1 MDLLYVRCTL
11 EHYDTTYVK
20 HFSGALHVDCSE
32 NSFKVVGSSD
42 EHKFYAREFTPLGG
56 PPTKSTAK
64 QIWLDFDLSK
74 QHSGRHQIRKRKI
87 IFRTTEESRNIKE
100 VYDRLRKIFSKQSS
114 PARTVNGMTSPPVGV
129 LRSRPDG
136 RKHNVF
142 SPNGRQNPSIAV
154 TVPSSSSEF
163 RNGTNQSNRKSNT
176 LGGNL
181 NNGQADT
188 RNQDL
193 GKLSRMDFSKNDLKK
208 PGTSAN
214 PANTRLCSSES
225 YSKSGVEDVKLTA
238 NKTIAVS
245 TGSVASCGSPVE
257 KQGTAKEQRD
267 DKTKANNNNDSK
279 NDSQGSIGALLEM
292 KAAES
297 SSIKVSASFKVHPHT
312 ATFRSKRNGP
322 SPTSSTLA
330 KKPALDL
337 NHGQVS
343 SPRCLVSSPFGPQ
356 GARESP
362 LSASRYDNYRPYTFR
377 ERAPARTT
385 DAAECSMQ
393 DSADMTSLRIHSAT
407 EQSSTYSYRGL
418 ENLTNSCY
426 MNATL
431 QALASVFPFY
441 YRMQM
446 IHHRREQQGQN
457 CSEFVKRFSDVLKNL
472 VSPDRPVESMYG
484 SATKVSVLEALR
496 TAAGK
501 ELGSDPD
508 FGSNMQQDAHEFLAK
523 TLDILEKE
531 STKTKLGCA
540 VHDTAAVR
548 TKSPSDKGFNFIRYG
563 CERCARANE
572 MTNDAI
578 DLTVT
583 VSAGESIQKM
593 IENALAREEIEYKC
607 EHCGSGPGFI
617 CRAFA
622 ALPLS
627 LIVVVKRYRFGEA
640 GGSKVEEKIN
650 VSRELFLKDLYVDS
664 EVKKQEGVA
673 RRSLSQSTESFNG
686 DRRQNGHVDDGD
698 GVAACSST
706 KCHIDVG
713 SESSFDVFESDQAV
727 HEVSIVDSHMCSTC
741 FCDAPTSFAEA
752 ANMPSSSAMGFSNP
766 APRVALSPLK
776 MNKMGFA
783 GEKRKV
789 IIGTGKREEW
799 EAQCTQGNSQFC
811 ISYNKVFPR
820 GTFLVGNTG
829 YYGHCETSL
838 TLNVLKFQEL
848 FESHSKANIIE
859 DFVLGSPSRLCG
871 KMACEP
877 AHPEKENVEFPFSN
891 VYSAV
896 DNGVVKQTG
905 GYLKE
910 NLCEEKSGIVDESY
924 ECAEHEDANAN
935 SSAENGAYCAPDDNA
950 PGNTRTGDRERIC
963 LENNGDDAKGVINLE
978 DLFSSPSRGDM
989 HPDHVTKPLKPSLRT
1004 SVVDSTH
1011 SLPAANQDNVAV
1023 ISKNE
1028 EQITLIFRPV
1038 QEECQKKWCS
1048 LFGLRYVGSPERMS
1062 EDGEWGTQVE
1072 LVAAACFLGVNIYT
1086 FLEGRW
1092 LRYRPLFRW
1101 SMDGSAPIML
1111 KLDECNEDKG
1121 AIFISNASG
1130 CHFQPAISI
1139 DHVIRRN
1146 LRSRKERDFTKE
1158 ASPCRASEPPYV
1170 FKSSDGP
1177 VYSLSA
1183 VICHHGDSLLS
1194 GHYSTFALDA
1204 TRQEWLDCNDNVI
1217 TKLLELQLK
1226 VRFGEYDDAIACLH
1240 EVIRDNRDFIY
1251 KVIDMVADDYIQ
1263 RGMENMEGLL
1273 QHYELDQG
1281 VAIFR
1286 KAADGNPQKACAI
1299 MLAFLAI
1306 RPQAFNAV
1314 SSFLMDIL
1322 RKSADPPHGLYAFGN
1337 SLLTMNFGNLMPDDI
1352 LFVKDVRKKCDR
1364 NANKFIGLTY
1374 PFFVAVTSKL
1384 GLPVFGSKVE
1394 RSGVLLDKLVTSL
1407 PDKWS
1412 PPATR
1417 VVVYALCIARLKMP
1431 SFIENS
1437 FLLLWLPSFKATRQ
1451 KEIRLDFDSSKN
1463 VGIIPIL
1470 YDHREARKY

>member
-245 TGSVASCGSPVE
+245 TGSAASCGSPVE

-337 NHGQVS
+337 NHGQHGKIDMSSFEGIGSPSFYGAPRTPSFTQSQGNRRSGEIVSPHRQLVADSVS

-362 LSASRYDNYRPYTFR
+362 LSASR

-548 TKSPSDKGFNFIRYG
+548 TKSPSDKGSVSTINSLNSNPAGVFQHRIRDRYG

-783 GEKRKV
+783 GEKR
-789 IIGTGKREEW
+789 
-799 EAQCTQGNSQFC
+799 
-811 ISYNKVFPR
+811 
-820 GTFLVGNTG
+820 
-829 YYGHCETSL
+829 
-838 TLNVLKFQEL
+838 EL

-1048 LFGLRYVGSPERMS
+1048 LFGLRYVGSPDLRKHTFGNEIEFSGRDIPQCCEVRGDGNCLFRALCWWITGGNDSQYFILREKLVHFISRHRKIFANLLQSPQEMNVHLLRMS

-1217 TKLLELQLK
+1217 TKVSE
-1226 VRFGEYDDAIACLH
+1226 A
-1240 EVIRDNRDFIY
+1240 EVIDNSSSSGYIFIY
-1251 KVIDMVADDYIQ
+1251 NRI
-1263 RGMENMEGLL
+1263 E
-1273 QHYELDQG
+1273 
-1281 VAIFR
+1281 
-1286 KAADGNPQKACAI
+1286 
-1299 MLAFLAI
+1299 
-1306 RPQAFNAV
+1306 
-1314 SSFLMDIL
+1314 
-1322 RKSADPPHGLYAFGN
+1322 DPH
-1337 SLLTMNFGNLMPDDI
+1337 
-1352 LFVKDVRKKCDR
+1352 
-1364 NANKFIGLTY
+1364 
-1374 PFFVAVTSKL
+1374 
-1384 GLPVFGSKVE
+1384 
-1394 RSGVLLDKLVTSL
+1394 
-1407 PDKWS
+1407 
-1412 PPATR
+1412 
-1417 VVVYALCIARLKMP
+1417 
-1431 SFIENS
+1431 
-1437 FLLLWLPSFKATRQ
+1437 
-1451 KEIRLDFDSSKN
+1451 IRL
-1463 VGIIPIL
+1463 
-1470 YDHREARKY
+1470 